1 MKTKF
6 KIYNTAS
13 RRIEDFKPAKVG
25 QVGMYSCGPT
35 VYDEAHIG
43 NLRAYVFNDLLYRF
57 LKAEGYEVKW
67 VMNITDIDDKM
78 MARAKADNI
87 SVREIA
93 RKYEKIFLDDIRAI
107 NVSVGDIKFVR
118 ATEHYPEMK
127 KLADTLVKKG
137 FAYKAD
143 DGIYFSVSKFKK
155 YGQFAGIEVD
165 PEKAKA
171 RIKNDTYDKTSPR
184 DFALW
189 KFDEGDT
196 EGFTPS
202 SGGVE
207 GRPGWHIECS
217 AMSEKYLGIPF
228 DIHTGGVDLIFPH
241 HQNEIAQTEAATGKP
256 LARYWLHNEHLL
268 VDGAKMSKSLG
279 NFYTLR
285 DVRRKHFSPL
295 ILRFELLK
303 AHYRSRLDFSWK
315 AMTGVETALFDL
327 RRFWAKSAL
336 IKRQKVLSL
345 DKNYEEFID
354 ALRNDL
360 NVPNALAVVF
370 NVIGT
375 AANEG
380 PVGRDFMRKVDGI
393 LGLGVSCDV
402 SSSITALV
410 VEVDRARNDKN
421 FKESDRLREKLSKLG
436 YLVENSPAGSYA
448 IKR

>member
-13 RRIEDFKPAKVG
+13 RRIEEFKPIKDG

-57 LKAEGYEVKW
+57 LKAEGYNVQW

-78 MARAKADNI
+78 IARAKADNT
-87 SVREIA
+87 SVKEIA
-93 RKYEKIFLDDIRAI
+93 QKYESQFLDNIRAI
-107 NVSVGDIKFVR
+107 NVSVDNIKFVR
-118 ATEHYPEMK
+118 ATEHFAEMK
-127 KLADTLVKKG
+127 KLTDTLVQKG

-155 YGQFAGIEVD
+155 YGQFAGIEFD
-165 PEKAKA
+165 PTKAKA
-171 RIKNDTYDKTSPR
+171 RIKNDNYDKTSPQ

-189 KFDEGDT
+189 KIDED
-196 EGFTPS
+196 S
-202 SGGVE
+202 KE

-285 DVRRKHFSPL
+285 DIEKKHYSPL
-295 ILRFELLK
+295 ALRFDLLK

-315 AMTGVETALFDL
+315 AMAGSDTALLDM

-336 IKRQKVLSL
+336 IKRQKVLLL
-345 DKNYEEFID
+345 DKAYEKFVD
-354 ALRNDL
+354 ALCDDL
-360 NVPNALAVVF
+360 NVPGALAVVF
-370 NVIGT
+370 NVIGN

-380 PVGRDFMRKVDGI
+380 PVGRDFLRKVDGI
-393 LGLGVSCDV
+393 LGLNVTHDV

-410 VEVDRARNDKN
+410 GEMDKARDDKN
-421 FKESDRLREKLSKLG
+421 FKESDRLREKLEKLG
-436 YLVENSPAGSYA
+436 YLIENSPDGSYA
-448 IKR
+448 IRQN